1 MEDGTPSESSMPGR
15 LELIAVLRAL
25 LCAALAVSAPLHAA
39 PWLALGPDGGDAR
52 RLAPDPHDPAHL
64 FIGARN
70 RWIYASHP
78 RGESWQRLAQIGQR
92 DDLVLDSIV
101 VDPANPRHLIVG
113 AWVLSHDDGG
123 IFVSNDAGLHW
134 TNQADMRGQSV
145 RALAISSVDPRT
157 VVAGSL
163 QGVFRSKDGGARWT
177 QISPPESKE
186 IHEIASV
193 AIDPKDP
200 NIIYTGTWHLPW
212 KTTDGGEHWDSIK
225 QGIIDDSDVFSIIV
239 DPDSSKTVYASACSG
254 IYKSED
260 AGILFHKVQGIPS
273 TARRTRVLLE
283 DPQNPNIVFA
293 GTTEGL
299 YRTVDAGKNW
309 KRTTGPEITVNS
321 VAIDPATHRVL
332 LATDKGGVVASD
344 DGGDTFHSANA
355 GFSARQITALKRDDL
370 HPGTIFVGV
379 VNDKDWG
386 GVFQSDN
393 GGFNWTQR
401 SSGLEGRDVFSLGQ
415 APDGTLIAG
424 TAHGLYRLNAADQT
438 WTRVEDAPN
447 GPPPSAAAHPIAV
460 APRGLILPARP
471 LPVAAPNRYALR
483 TGTVTRSSTAV
494 AHTGASQHKAGAK
507 KSPAKVSATS
517 GKVSALHRT
526 KSVAKTPAVA
536 TKPSTRLA
544 ASPRPAAAP
553 VAAVTASLPAM
564 APTASSSAHGFDGG
578 VYAITTASRTVLAAT
593 SAGLLSSIDGGV
605 TWNSAGPADSAN
617 WRLLGSAGQNVV
629 AGTMRTVQFS
639 ADSGKTWSPIQPP
652 AKLTQIDAVAVDP
665 SGTVWVGGP
674 QGCFVSSDA
683 GSNWTT
689 IKNLYVQRVN
699 NLFYD
704 EASARMTV
712 TLGGANSMIFTVQL
726 PDKTVSYA
734 DSGWNLRFARPF
746 GDHLIAVTF
755 FDGLV
760 AQPRMVPSP
769 LPAKTPAEAANH
781 PSTSPQQP

>member
-1 MEDGTPSESSMPGR
+1 M
-15 LELIAVLRAL
+15 
-25 LCAALAVSAPLHAA
+25 CAALLTASLHAA

-52 RLAPDPHDPAHL
+52 RLAPDPHDPRHL
-64 FIGARN
+64 FLGAVDG
-70 RWIYASHP
+70 WIYESHTA
-78 RGESWQRLAQIGQR
+78 GESWQRLAQVGQR

-101 VDPANPRHLIVG
+101 VDPSNARHLIVG
-113 AWVLSHDDGG
+113 AWVLDHPDGG
-123 IFVSNDAGLHW
+123 IFISNDAGLHW
-134 TNQADMRGQSV
+134 TSQAEMRGQSV
-145 RALAISSVDPRT
+145 RALAISAVNPKI

-163 QGVFRSKDGGARWT
+163 QGVFRSQDGGGHWM
-177 QISPPESKE
+177 QISPPDSKE

-200 NIIYTGTWHLPW
+200 NTIYTGTWHLPW
-212 KTTDGGEHWDSIK
+212 KTTDGGEHWNNIK

-239 DPDSSKTVYASACSG
+239 DPDSPNTVYASACSG

-260 AGILFHKVQGIPS
+260 AGQLFHKVQGIPS

-283 DPQNPNIVFA
+283 DPQNSNIVFA

-321 VAIDPATHRVL
+321 VAIDPVTHRVL

-344 DGGDTFHSANA
+344 DGGDTFHSANT
-355 GFSARQITALKRDDL
+355 GFSARQITALKRDAL

-379 VNDKDWG
+379 VNDRNWG

-424 TAHGLYRLNAADQT
+424 TAHGLFRLNTASET
-438 WTRVEDAPN
+438 WTRVDDAPVA
-447 GPPPSAAAHPIAV
+447 PPAPAAHPIAV
-460 APRGLILPARP
+460 APRGPV
-471 LPVAAPNRYALR
+471 LPVRPPVAVAPNRYTQR
-483 TGTVTRSSTAV
+483 TGVKTRSSSAAAHKPAAV
-494 AHTGASQHKAGAK
+494 PHKTSVSRPSASAPKKPVLSPKA
-507 KSPAKVSATS
+507 S
-517 GKVSALHRT
+517 T
-526 KSVAKTPAVA
+526 KLAAVPHPVPAVPRI
-536 TKPSTRLA
+536 TTA
-544 ASPRPAAAP
+544 A
-553 VAAVTASLPAM
+553 LP
-564 APTASSSAHGFDGG
+564 PTPPLVAHGFDGG
-578 VYAITTASRTVLAAT
+578 VYAIITADRTLLAAT
-593 SAGLLSSIDGGV
+593 STGLLASTDQGL
-605 TWNSAGPADSAN
+605 TWTLAGPANSAN

-629 AGTMRTVQFS
+629 AGTMNAVQFS
-639 ADSGKTWSPIQPP
+639 ADSGRSWSPIQAPP
-652 AKLTQIDAVAVDP
+652 RLTQIDAVAVDP
-665 SGTVWVGGP
+665 SGTIWVGGP

-683 GSNWTT
+683 GANWTT

-704 EASARMTV
+704 ESSGRMTV
-712 TLGGANSMIFTVQL
+712 TLGGANSTIFTVQL
-726 PDKTVSYA
+726 PQKTITYA
-734 DSGWNLRFARPF
+734 DSGWNLRFARPL
-746 GDHLIAVTF
+746 GDHLVAVTF

-769 LPAKTPAEAANH
+769 LPAKTPAEAASL
-781 PSTSPQQP
+781 PSTPPQQP

>member
-1 MEDGTPSESSMPGR
+1 MSGR
-15 LELIAVLRAL
+15 LKPLRYLCAVAGLAL
-25 LCAALAVSAPLHAA
+25 LSASLHAA

-52 RLAPDPHDPAHL
+52 RLAPDPRDPRHL
-64 FIGARN
+64 FLGAVDG
-70 RWIYASHP
+70 WIYESHTA
-78 RGESWQRLAQIGQR
+78 GESWQRLAQVGQR

-101 VDPANPRHLIVG
+101 VDPTNPRHLIVG
-113 AWVLSHDDGG
+113 AWVLSHPDGG
-123 IFVSNDAGLHW
+123 IFISNDAGLHW
-134 TNQADMRGQSV
+134 TSQDEMRGQSV
-145 RALAISSVDPRT
+145 RALAISSVDPRI

-163 QGVFRSKDGGARWT
+163 QGVFRSHDGGSHWA
-177 QISPPESKE
+177 QISPPDSKE

-212 KTTDGGEHWDSIK
+212 KTTDGGEHWNNIK

-239 DPDSSKTVYASACSG
+239 DPDSPKTVYASACSG

-260 AGILFHKVQGIPS
+260 AGLLFHKVQGIPS

-299 YRTVDAGKNW
+299 YRTVDAGKTW

-355 GFSARQITALKRDDL
+355 GFSARQITALKRDEL

-379 VNDKDWG
+379 VNDRNWG

-401 SSGLEGRDVFSLGQ
+401 SAGLDGRDVFSLGQ

-424 TAHGLYRLNAADQT
+424 TAHGLFRLDTSSQS
-438 WTRVEDAPN
+438 WTRVEDAPSTPPATAPRVVASTPH
-447 GPPPSAAAHPIAV
+447 GPVLPVRPPVAVAPNRYTQRTGTQTRSSAAAHKSSSVPHKST
-460 APRGLILPARP
+460 PSRLPAGAHGKP
-471 LPVAAPNRYALR
+471 APTPKA
-483 TGTVTRSSTAV
+483 ST
-494 AHTGASQHKAGAK
+494 K
-507 KSPAKVSATS
+507 
-517 GKVSALHRT
+517 L
-526 KSVAKTPAVA
+526 
-536 TKPSTRLA
+536 
-544 ASPRPAAAP
+544 AAAP
-553 VAAVTASLPAM
+553 RTAPTPPQVVAAALPPA
-564 APTASSSAHGFDGG
+564 APAAPAPRGFDGG
-578 VYAITTASRTVLAAT
+578 VYAIVTAERTLLAAT
-593 SAGLLSSIDGGV
+593 SAGLLASTDQGV
-605 TWNSAGPADSAN
+605 TWTSAGPADSIN
-617 WRLLGSAGQNVV
+617 WRLLGTAGQNVV
-629 AGTMRTVQFS
+629 AGTMNSVQFS
-639 ADSGKTWSPIQPP
+639 ADSGKTWSPVQVPP
-652 AKLTQIDAVAVDP
+652 KLTQIDAVAVDP

-689 IKNLYVQRVN
+689 IKNLFVQRVN

-704 EASARMTV
+704 ESTSRMTV

-726 PDKTVSYA
+726 PQKTITYA
-734 DSGWNLRFARPF
+734 DSGWNLRFARPLN
-746 GDHLIAVTF
+746 DHLVAVTF

-760 AQPRMVPSP
+760 SQPRMVPSP
-769 LPAKTPAEAANH
+769 LAAQAAGL

>member
-1 MEDGTPSESSMPGR
+1 M
-15 LELIAVLRAL
+15 
-25 LCAALAVSAPLHAA
+25 CAALFTASLHAA

-52 RLAPDPHDPAHL
+52 RLAPDPHDPTHL
-64 FIGARN
+64 FLGAGN
-70 RWIYASHP
+70 GWIYESHNA
-78 RGESWQRLAQIGQR
+78 GESWRRLAQVGQR

-101 VDPANPRHLIVG
+101 VDPANARHLIVG
-113 AWVLSHDDGG
+113 AWVLSHSDGG

-145 RALAISSVDPRT
+145 RALAISSVDPNI

-163 QGVFRSKDGGARWT
+163 QGVFRSQDGGVHWS
-177 QISPPESKE
+177 QISPLESKE

-200 NIIYTGTWHLPW
+200 NTIYTGTWHLPW
-212 KTTDGGEHWDSIK
+212 KTTDGGEHWNNIK

-239 DPDSSKTVYASACSG
+239 DPDSSRTVYASACSG

-260 AGILFHKVQGIPS
+260 AGLLFHKVQGIPS

-299 YRTVDAGKNW
+299 YRTVDAGKTW

-321 VAIDPATHRVL
+321 VAINPATHRVL
-332 LATDKGGVVASD
+332 LATDKGGVIASD
-344 DGGDTFHSANA
+344 DGGDTFHSANT
-355 GFSARQITALKRDDL
+355 GFSARQITALKRDAL
-370 HPGTIFVGV
+370 HPETIFVGV
-379 VNDKDWG
+379 VNDRNWG

-401 SSGLEGRDVFSLGQ
+401 SAGLDGRDVFSLGQ

-424 TAHGLYRLNAADQT
+424 TAHGLFRLNTADKS
-438 WTRVEDAPN
+438 WTRVEDAP
-447 GPPPSAAAHPIAV
+447 AALPADVPHPIAV
-460 APRGLILPARP
+460 APRGPA
-471 LPVAAPNRYALR
+471 LPVRPPVVVAPNRFTQR
-483 TGTVTRSSTAV
+483 TGVRTRSSV
-494 AHTGASQHKAGAK
+494 AAAHKGPISPHQSTVKAAGANR
-507 KSPAKVSATS
+507 SAKVAVKSTS
-517 GKVSALHRT
+517 TPKAST
-526 KSVAKTPAVA
+526 K
-536 TKPSTRLA
+536 LA
-544 ASPRPAAAP
+544 ASTPHAAP
-553 VAAVTASLPAM
+553 IAPKTTVAALQPS
-564 APTASSSAHGFDGG
+564 APIAALSTRGFDGG
-578 VYAITTASRTVLAAT
+578 VYAITTADRTLLAAT
-593 SAGLLSSIDGGV
+593 SAGLLASTDQGV
-605 TWNSAGPADSAN
+605 TWTSAGPADSVN

-629 AGTMRTVQFS
+629 TGTMHTVQFS
-639 ADSGKTWSPIQPP
+639 ADSGKTWSPIQAPP
-652 AKLTQIDAVAVDP
+652 KLTQVDAVAVDP
-665 SGTVWVGGP
+665 SGTIWVGGP
-674 QGCFVSSDA
+674 QGCFISSDA
-683 GSNWTT
+683 GNTWTT
-689 IKNLYVQRVN
+689 IKNLYVQLVN

-704 EASARMTV
+704 ESSGRMTV

-726 PDKTVSYA
+726 PQKTITYA

-760 AQPRMVPSP
+760 AQPRMLPSP
-769 LPAKTPAEAANH
+769 LPAQAANL